1 MRYVS
6 VTWSCMWL
14 CLWLVTCDWLCSCR
28 CSFAKRPR
36 RSKKDRQET
45 PRWLRYH
52 QHGVE
57 KSSTW
62 AKMGPR
68 MAGQE
73 AKEIMA
79 LSGSDNIHNQFSRGF
94 HVNVAVC
101 LYDISFNTIS
111 ASIIVFSYFSV
122 LAGSARFHYPFL
134 RAHYCIGCARS
145 MCIMYRNLEF
155 HRSRLEKHVT
165 AARTKMVRIILIV
178 KHCLCLMY
186 RTVGLQGIA
195 SLQESGF
202 LQVHL

>member
-73 AKEIMA
+73 AHWCQDEAKEIMA

-101 LYDISFNTIS
+101 LYDISFNTL
-111 ASIIVFSYFSV
+111 VFW
-122 LAGSARFHYPFL
+122 LA
-134 RAHYCIGCARS
+134 
-145 MCIMYRNLEF
+145 
-155 HRSRLEKHVT
+155 
-165 AARTKMVRIILIV
+165 
-178 KHCLCLMY
+178 
-186 RTVGLQGIA
+186 LQGSITRSWELITA
-195 SLQESGF
+195 SV
-202 LQVHL
+202 VHGAEVSLSCSATKQLRRTSTVCA

>member
-14 CLWLVTCDWLCSCR
+14 CLWFVTCDWLCSCR

-145 MCIMYRNLEF
+145 RGIII
-155 HRSRLEKHVT
+155 VQ
-165 AARTKMVRIILIV
+165 RT
-178 KHCLCLMY
+178 
-186 RTVGLQGIA
+186 
-195 SLQESGF
+195 
-202 LQVHL
+202 